1 MVRWL
6 TMTELRMILAVGSG
20 AALGGILRLLITQL
34 VVARAG
40 GGNAFYATLIINV
53 SGSFLI
59 GVVLELAQLRGDVQP
74 LWRLFLATGILGGY
88 TTFSTFSY
96 EALALASGG
105 AMLAAALYVLASV
118 ALGIAAAYGGIAVV
132 RALAPV

>member
-1 MVRWL
+1 
-6 TMTELRMILAVGSG
+6 MILAVGGG

-40 GGNAFYATLIINV
+40 AGSAFYATLFINV

-59 GVVLELAQLRGDVQP
+59 GVVLELAQTRGDVQP

-96 EALALASGG
+96 ETLALASAG
-105 AMLAAALYVLASV
+105 AALTATLYVLGSV
-118 ALGIAAAYGGIAVV
+118 ALGIVAAYGGIAAV

>member
-1 MVRWL
+1 
-6 TMTELRMILAVGSG
+6 MILAVGSG
-20 AALGGILRLLITQL
+20 AALGAILRLLITQL

-40 GGNAFYATLIINV
+40 AGSAFYATLFINV

-59 GVVLELAQLRGDVQP
+59 GVVLELAQTRGDVQP

-96 EALALASGG
+96 ETLALASAG
-105 AMLAAALYVLASV
+105 AALTATLYVLGSV
-118 ALGIAAAYGGIAVV
+118 ALGIVAAYGGIAAM